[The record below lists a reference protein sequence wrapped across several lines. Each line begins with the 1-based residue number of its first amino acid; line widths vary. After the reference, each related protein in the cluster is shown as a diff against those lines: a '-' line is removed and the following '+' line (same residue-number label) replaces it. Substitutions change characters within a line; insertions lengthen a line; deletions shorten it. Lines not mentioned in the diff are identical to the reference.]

1 MGFRL
6 KSSSGVYAALR
17 VLVAV
22 TAIAAIGVAARSI
35 AGLQPPEDP
44 LQEPPAPG
52 IELLYVRPLIPVE
65 SGRND
70 SNPVWSPSGA
80 LIALERS
87 RGDKKEIVTALQ
99 AGTVV
104 DTIYYQLSWSR
115 MRRNIFF
122 QGLC

>member
-1 MGFRL
+1 MAFGL
-6 KSSSGVYAALR
+6 KSSSGVYVALR

-35 AGLQPPEDP
+35 AGLQPPED
-44 LQEPPAPG
+44 LLLEQQAPAT
-52 IELLYVRPLIPVE
+52 ELLYVRPLTAIE

-87 RGDKKEIVTALQ
+87 RGDKKEIVIARPD
-99 AGTVV
+99 GTVV
-104 DTIYYQLSWSR
+104 HTIYYQQS
-115 MRRNIFF
+115 
-122 QGLC
+122 

>member
-1 MGFRL
+1 MGFGL

-22 TAIAAIGVAARSI
+22 TSI
-35 AGLQPPEDP
+35 AGLQPPEDL

-52 IELLYVRPLIPVE
+52 IELLYVRPLMPVE

-87 RGDKKEIVTALQ
+87 RGDKKEIVVARPD
-99 AGTVV
+99 GTVV
-104 DTIYYQLSWSR
+104 HTIYYQLSESSTKPK
-115 MRRNIFF
+115 FF
-122 QGLC
+122 F

>member
-1 MGFRL
+1 MGFGL

-35 AGLQPPEDP
+35 AGLHAPEDL
-44 LQEPPAPG
+44 LQEPPAPA

-87 RGDKKEIVTALQ
+87 RGGKKE
-99 AGTVV
+99 VV
-104 DTIYYQLSWSR
+104 IGGPGGQGVSTLFYQLSGGSR
-115 MRRNIFF
+115 KPKFLF
-122 QGLC
+122 PGVV